1 MQMEGLLD
9 SSGMFLMP
17 ASGNVLC
24 CCVAPILQAVPC
36 GCVVRHD
43 GAVRGNSLEDHG
55 QVSGEVML
63 AEADLSLCQAR
74 GTFTHIYMCTYLTS
88 IEWRGVLCYGF
99 VGEQRAVDMLTYTL

>member
-1 MQMEGLLD
+1 MQMAGLLD
-9 SSGMFLMP
+9 SNGMFLMP

-24 CCVAPILQAVPC
+24 YCVALILQAVPC

-55 QVSGEVML
+55 QVSGETMP

-74 GTFTHIYMCTYLTS
+74 GTVTHIYMCT
-88 IEWRGVLCYGF
+88 F
-99 VGEQRAVDMLTYTL
+99 